1 MFPATCTELYFMRV
15 FFFLFLFIYEAKA
28 EPKKSTFYCLSD
40 MNIFCWFSAFLLS
53 FWTIFQTKQNG
64 IESKPDQ
71 FKIKLLTL

>member
-1 MFPATCTELYFMRV
+1 MFPATCTELYFEG